1 VKIDD
6 GPVRQSVRFGED
18 FSSQSSSS
26 SSSRNDPAPG
36 KVLDPWDEIGG
47 SEGALDLDNRP
58 PPSSTPLDSV
68 LGVAVEQKPGG
79 WSTAS
84 LDSVTAPAPEDE
96 CTSLMRGAR
105 ELFELGDFSGSLD
118 LVEKVLKLEPNHEG
132 ARAYMQRNES
142 TLVKMYESKIGN
154 MQKAPKQLMPPDEVI
169 WMNMHHK
176 AGFLLSQVD
185 GSLTYEDLL
194 EVSGMPRFDT
204 MRILHELVLQ
214 GIIG

>member
-1 VKIDD
+1 M
-6 GPVRQSVRFGED
+6 
-18 FSSQSSSS
+18 
-26 SSSRNDPAPG
+26 
-36 KVLDPWDEIGG
+36 LDPWDEIGG
-47 SEGALDLDNRP
+47 AGGALDLDNRP
-58 PPSSTPLDSV
+58 QSAGTPLDTV
-68 LGVAVEQKPGG
+68 LGVATDQQPGG
-79 WSTAS
+79 YSTAS

-96 CTSLMRGAR
+96 CTALMRGAR
-105 ELFELGDFSGSLD
+105 ELFELGDFSGSLE
-118 LVEKVLKLEPNHEG
+118 LVEKVLRINADHEG

-142 TLVKMYESKIGN
+142 TLIKMYESKLGN

-204 MRILHELVLQ
+204 MRILHELVTQ